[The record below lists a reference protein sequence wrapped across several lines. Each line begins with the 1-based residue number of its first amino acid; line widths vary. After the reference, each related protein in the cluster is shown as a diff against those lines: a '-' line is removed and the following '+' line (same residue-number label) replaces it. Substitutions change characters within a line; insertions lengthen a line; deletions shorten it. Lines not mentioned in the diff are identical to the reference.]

1 MTQPYTTTATSL
13 EGQILELTWQ
23 LKQAYIALDTQNT
36 ATNEQNSGSDIPLL
50 STNNASRITID
61 PDIDTQK
68 VSIRAV
74 LDIDVSAVGEV
85 LNLQSVGL
93 A

>member
-1 MTQPYTTTATSL
+1 MTSPYTTTATSL

-23 LKQAYIALDTQNT
+23 LKQTYIALDAQNT
-36 ATNEQNSGSDIPLL
+36 ATNEQNSGTDTPLL
-50 STNNASRITID
+50 PTNNASRLTID